1 MEIVEEKIQ
10 DVWMLKPL
18 GRIDASCSAQIKDKV
33 LSMIDDNQTRLLLDL
48 SEVDF
53 IDSSGLGTLVSC
65 LNTVNKAG
73 GALKLCSFQ
82 ENPKQVFE
90 MTRLDRIFEVFDDR
104 TEALKRF

>member
-1 MEIVEEKIQ
+1 MDIVEEKMQ
-10 DVWMLKPL
+10 DVWVLTPK

-33 LSMIDDNQTRLLLDL
+33 LSMIDDHKYRLLLDL

-65 LNTVNKAG
+65 LNTMNKAG

-90 MTRLDRIFEVFDDR
+90 MTRLDRVFEVFDYR
-104 TEALKRF
+104 GEALNSF